1 MRNGAS
7 RRPTPPAT
15 VRPGSRPSGSRRRT
29 VIAAFPWA
37 LCTGMAAAA
46 ALRWSGTP
54 SQPIG
59 VGLQA
64 VSPWLLSP
72 AWPLAI
78 QAARRRRPLLT
89 TVAFAL
95 SVLQVAALWPDLGH
109 FGAQPAAPGTVGLRL
124 ASANMLLDN
133 QDVRGF
139 AADLRRLQPDVLLL
153 QEITPWNLAEL
164 KSSGLLDTYP
174 HQVLDPRE
182 GVHGS
187 IIASRLPLRDGG
199 AFYVAGWPMTEAQVI
214 TDAGP
219 VRVINV
225 HAVAPLAAERIGLWE
240 DQLAELGTLRPP
252 TGGHLIMAGD
262 FNATR
267 QNSAFAQILGPD
279 LRDAYVQAGRGLGNT
294 WPSDRTLIPGLMRI
308 DHLLISE
315 RVQVTSI
322 RTAQTRGSDH
332 RALIAQ
338 LALPALPE

>member
-1 MRNGAS
+1 MTGGAS
-7 RRPTPPAT
+7 GRPAPIVTVQPAT
-15 VRPGSRPSGSRRRT
+15 RPAGSRRSAI
-29 VIAAFPWA
+29 IAAVPWA

-64 VSPWLLSP
+64 VSPWLLTP

-78 QAARRRRPLLT
+78 QATRRRRPLLAT
-89 TVAFAL
+89 AAFAL

-109 FGAQPAAPGTVGLRL
+109 FGAQAAAPGAVPLRVV
-124 ASANMLLDN
+124 SANMLLDN
-133 QDVRGF
+133 DDVLGF
-139 AADLRRLQPDVLLL
+139 VADLQRLQPDVLLL

-164 KSSGLLDTYP
+164 KGSGLLDAYP

-187 IIASRLPLRDGG
+187 VIASRLPLRDGD
-199 AFYVAGWPMTEAQVI
+199 AFYVTGWPMTEAQVI
-214 TDAGP
+214 TAAGP

-225 HAVAPLAAERIGLWE
+225 HAVAPLATERIGLWE
-240 DQLAELGTLRPP
+240 EQLAELAQLRAPI
-252 TGGHLIMAGD
+252 GGHLIMAGD
-262 FNATR
+262 FNATQ
-267 QNSAFAQILGPD
+267 QNTAFADLLDED

-294 WPSDRTLIPGLMRI
+294 WPSDRKLVPPLMRI
-308 DHLLISE
+308 DHLLLSE
-315 RVQVTSI
+315 GVRVTKI

-332 RALIAQ
+332 KALIAD
-338 LALPALPE
+338 LALPTSG